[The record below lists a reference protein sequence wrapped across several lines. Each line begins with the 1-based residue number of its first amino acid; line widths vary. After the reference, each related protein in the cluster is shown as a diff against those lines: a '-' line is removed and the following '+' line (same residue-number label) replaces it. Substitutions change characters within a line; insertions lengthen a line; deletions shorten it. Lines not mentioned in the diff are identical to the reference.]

1 MVSIRKLS
9 INIVKNVQAQDADR
23 LEPKGNVAG
32 REVVS
37 SSLMGT
43 KRHR

>member
-1 MVSIRKLS
+1 MVSRGELS
-9 INIVKNVQAQDADR
+9 INIVKKIQAQDADR

-32 REVVS
+32 RGVVAS
-37 SSLMGT
+37 FLMGR